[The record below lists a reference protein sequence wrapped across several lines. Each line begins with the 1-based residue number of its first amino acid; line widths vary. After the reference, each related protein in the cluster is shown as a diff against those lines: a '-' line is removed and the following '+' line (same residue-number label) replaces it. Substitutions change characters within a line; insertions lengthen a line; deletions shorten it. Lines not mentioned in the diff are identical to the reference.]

1 MRVSQGLEALNSS
14 MESSTTTYLRQEAFF
29 KLENNKNTEGTWS
42 DNDAIAALHLVSFS
56 QLSGAS
62 IDWELP
68 FNILSQWLMQ
78 QSLVQSNSGN
88 PWMAFLALTP
98 LAQILVKAT
107 LVSLKLNTDLLR
119 PELTFGQQWVDVF
132 SSLSLL
138 RPPKFLQLWKQLLP
152 EQKYWVNG
160 NNLDMPQRLR
170 MDLLS
175 GCPDEAML
183 AIAEVSALSQWK
195 TSQLHNGSLSY
206 PELIRR
212 GTAIE
217 QQLRQFP
224 SNDHDARLQGTSNA
238 MQPTQ
243 EDRSLAASIFREAAL
258 LYLHT
263 VLSNSMP
270 GKSLYAQTSRWL
282 IEIFLLIDVP
292 EISASVGNI
301 VHLLAQLPLSDI
313 DRSLVFPICYAGSM
327 TDDSTRRDFFK
338 GRIRGLNEN
347 FGNLLQIR
355 RLMEVVW
362 QKRDLGG
369 KEVDIR
375 ETLREQQG
383 LNLLLIW
390 KKVFELRSW
399 RLCSNYDLYWTD
411 RLT

>member
-1 MRVSQGLEALNSS
+1 
-14 MESSTTTYLRQEAFF
+14 
-29 KLENNKNTEGTWS
+29 
-42 DNDAIAALHLVSFS
+42 
-56 QLSGAS
+56 
-62 IDWELP
+62 
-68 FNILSQWLMQ
+68 
-78 QSLVQSNSGN
+78 
-88 PWMAFLALTP
+88 
-98 LAQILVKAT
+98 
-107 LVSLKLNTDLLR
+107 
-119 PELTFGQQWVDVF
+119 
-132 SSLSLL
+132 
-138 RPPKFLQLWKQLLP
+138 
-152 EQKYWVNG
+152 
-160 NNLDMPQRLR
+160 MPQRLR

-183 AIAEVSALSQWK
+183 AIAEVSALAQWK

-224 SNDHDARLQGTSNA
+224 SNDHDARLQGTNNA

-258 LYLHT
+258 LFLHT

-270 GKSLYAQTSRWL
+270 GKSLHHKTSRWL
-282 IEIFLLIDVP
+282 IETFLLLDVP

-301 VHLLAQLPLSDI
+301 VHLLAQLPPSDI
-313 DRSLVFPICYAGSM
+313 DRSLVFPICFAGSM

-338 GRIRGLNEN
+338 GRLRGLNEN

-383 LNLLLIW
+383 LNLLLI
-390 KKVFELRSW
+390 
-399 RLCSNYDLYWTD
+399 
-411 RLT
+411 

>member
-1 MRVSQGLEALNSS
+1 
-14 MESSTTTYLRQEAFF
+14 
-29 KLENNKNTEGTWS
+29 
-42 DNDAIAALHLVSFS
+42 
-56 QLSGAS
+56 
-62 IDWELP
+62 
-68 FNILSQWLMQ
+68 
-78 QSLVQSNSGN
+78 
-88 PWMAFLALTP
+88 

-107 LVSLKLNTDLLR
+107 L
-119 PELTFGQQWVDVF
+119 WVDVF

-160 NNLDMPQRLR
+160 NNLDISQRLR

-175 GCPDEAML
+175 GCPDEAMF
-183 AIAEVSALSQWK
+183 AIAEVSALAQWK
-195 TSQLHNGSLSY
+195 ASQLHNGSLSY

-217 QQLRQFP
+217 QQLRQYP
-224 SNDHDARLQGTSNA
+224 ANDHDARSNNGT
-238 MQPTQ
+238 QPTQ

-270 GKSLYAQTSRWL
+270 G
-282 IEIFLLIDVP
+282 VP

-301 VHLLAQLPLSDI
+301 LHLLAQLPLSDI
-313 DRSLVFPICYAGSM
+313 DRSLVFPICFAGSM

-338 GRIRGLNEN
+338 GRIRGLNES

-369 KEVDIR
+369 KEVDVR
-375 ETLREQQG
+375 ETLREQG
-383 LNLLLIW
+383 LNLLLI
-390 KKVFELRSW
+390 
-399 RLCSNYDLYWTD
+399 
-411 RLT
+411 